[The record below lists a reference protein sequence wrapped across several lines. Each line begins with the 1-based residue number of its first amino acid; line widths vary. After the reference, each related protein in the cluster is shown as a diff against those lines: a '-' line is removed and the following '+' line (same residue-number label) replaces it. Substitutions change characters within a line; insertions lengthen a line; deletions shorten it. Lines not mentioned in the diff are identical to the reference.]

1 MLHTHT
7 HTHEKKYKYI
17 RISIYIYD
25 FPCGSVVRNLPANIG
40 DMGLIP
46 GSERSPGEGN
56 RYPLRVFLPGK
67 WIEEPGGLQ
76 SMGSQE

>member
-1 MLHTHT
+1 MIVTHTHT

-56 RYPLRVFLPGK
+56 RYPL
-67 WIEEPGGLQ
+67 
-76 SMGSQE
+76 

>member
-1 MLHTHT
+1 M
-7 HTHEKKYKYI
+7 
-17 RISIYIYD
+17 
-25 FPCGSVVRNLPANIG
+25 VRNLPANIG

-56 RYPLRVFLPGK
+56 SYPLLVFLPGK

-76 SMGSQE
+76 SMGSQKS